1 MLHLQEHGRAFF
13 AVNEIGGSPT
23 PPDDPAYW
31 RNQTLAIPQAQRQ
44 LVLALYLLGKQQA
57 AAVLLC
63 CTQCYGEP
71 VLLPEFSAKVGAP
84 LEPPRL
90 ATTPTSYTSRRYS
103 GALVLANAWA
113 AGKEGGVPLTA
124 ELQPRAGG
132 YVDLY
137 GRRYST
143 TIQLPPESG
152 AVLLFANKQQ

>member
-1 MLHLQEHGRAFF
+1 M
-13 AVNEIGGSPT
+13 
-23 PPDDPAYW
+23 
-31 RNQTLAIPQAQRQ
+31 
-44 LVLALYLLGKQQA
+44 
-57 AAVLLC
+57 
-63 CTQCYGEP
+63 
-71 VLLPEFSAKVGAP
+71 
-84 LEPPRL
+84 
-90 ATTPTSYTSRRYS
+90 
-103 GALVLANAWA
+103 VLANAWA